1 MRKITQ
7 KEEELIE
14 ILADYF
20 NVSLEDTP
28 QETLESWQ
36 FNAWCRMRGDAFLSL
51 EQVVKCLRINWWLD
65 DEE

>member
-1 MRKITQ
+1 MRETTQ

-28 QETLESWQ
+28 QETLES
-36 FNAWCRMRGDAFLSL
+36 
-51 EQVVKCLRINWWLD
+51 
-65 DEE
+65 